1 MELPR
6 FFMTL
11 SCANLAWDELKSTV
25 AILCRE
31 TCSPSALTLLTVKL
45 GLQYLT
51 WRLIPIFLRDISYSK
66 SCRRCKNET
75 LRYQLCEIFTNSALW
90 KVTFKRIQRYKIS
103 LIQENKIRWQFL
115 EITRTK
121 ITIVYYPFQIQMICR
136 YN

>member
-11 SCANLAWDELKSTV
+11 SCANLAWDELKSTI

-51 WRLIPIFLRDISYSK
+51 WRLIPIFYVTYPIQNHVVDAKMRHCAISYAKFLLTPPYEKLLLKESK
-66 SCRRCKNET
+66 D
-75 LRYQLCEIFTNSALW
+75 
-90 KVTFKRIQRYKIS
+90 
-103 LIQENKIRWQFL
+103 
-115 EITRTK
+115 TK
-121 ITIVYYPFQIQMICR
+121 YH
-136 YN
+136 